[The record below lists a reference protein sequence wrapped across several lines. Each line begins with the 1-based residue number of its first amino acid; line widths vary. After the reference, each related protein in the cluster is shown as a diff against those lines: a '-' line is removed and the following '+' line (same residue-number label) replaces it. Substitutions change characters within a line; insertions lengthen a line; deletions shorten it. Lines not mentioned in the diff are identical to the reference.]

1 MKRAFYEF
9 FSIEDAKQKAEYDK
23 MMKLAEEKKR
33 EVRRQISKFRRQFKG
48 LLEKNEGLP
57 MNIQLKKEVI
67 AYNTLLLTLVL

>member
-1 MKRAFYEF
+1 
-9 FSIEDAKQKAEYDK
+9 